1 MRVLLVST
9 HFIHYG
15 MELANGLI
23 AQGVEVGLVFHAEN
37 ARQQMGE
44 DYGKILDSKVK
55 ILHPPGKHTSK
66 PWTCSAWKNIRW
78 FPRICREFKPDVIH
92 LQATNDFAS
101 LWTAWKTSFSMTVTI
116 HDVTAHPGDEK
127 HQTPLFLAVVKKL
140 LIPRAIRRGIQ
151 FITHGE
157 ILRQALAKEM
167 ALPLEKIHSV
177 AHGVLRFSETPSPEA
192 SAVAPLPATP
202 MALFFGRMEK
212 YKGLHVL
219 VDAIPLVQKQY
230 PQATFVI
237 AGRGPALLEQ
247 KETLRALPQVQVMDH
262 YLSQEEVDTLY
273 RRASINLVPYVEAS
287 QSGVI
292 ATGFAYGVPAVASN
306 IGALSEVV
314 VPGENGCLV
323 EPGNAQDLAD
333 AILSVFQNQEKLQ
346 SLRQGA
352 VAWAKG
358 PLNWETLAGQ
368 TASVYEMAISAKA
381 KSTPP
386 R

>member
-1 MRVLLVST
+1 
-9 HFIHYG
+9 
-15 MELANGLI
+15 
-23 AQGVEVGLVFHAEN
+23 
-37 ARQQMGE
+37 
-44 DYGKILDSKVK
+44 
-55 ILHPPGKHTSK
+55 
-66 PWTCSAWKNIRW
+66 
-78 FPRICREFKPDVIH
+78 
-92 LQATNDFAS
+92 
-101 LWTAWKTSFSMTVTI
+101 
-116 HDVTAHPGDEK
+116 VTAHPGDEK

-167 ALPLEKIHSV
+167 ALPLESIHSV
-177 AHGVLRFSETPSPEA
+177 AHGVLRFSETSSSEA

-247 KETLRALPQVQVMDH
+247 KETLRALPQVQVMDY

-273 RRASINLVPYVEAS
+273 RHASINLVPYVEAS

-333 AILSVFQNQEKLQ
+333 AILSVFQNREKLE

-358 PLNWETLAGQ
+358 PLNWAILAGQ
-368 TASVYEMAISAKA
+368 TASVYQTAISAKA
-381 KSTPP
+381 KSTPL

>member
-1 MRVLLVST
+1 
-9 HFIHYG
+9 
-15 MELANGLI
+15 
-23 AQGVEVGLVFHAEN
+23 
-37 ARQQMGE
+37 
-44 DYGKILDSKVK
+44 
-55 ILHPPGKHTSK
+55 
-66 PWTCSAWKNIRW
+66 
-78 FPRICREFKPDVIH
+78 
-92 LQATNDFAS
+92 
-101 LWTAWKTSFSMTVTI
+101 MTVTI

-157 ILRQALAKEM
+157 ILRQALAEEM
-167 ALPLEKIHSV
+167 SLPAERIHSI
-177 AHGVLRFSETPSPEA
+177 AHGILRFPETPSPET
-192 SAVAPLPATP
+192 SAAMPLPEPP

-212 YKGLHVL
+212 YKGLPVL
-219 VDAIPLVQKQY
+219 ADAIPFVQKQC

-247 KETLRALPQVQVMDH
+247 KERLQALPQVQVMDH
-262 YLSQEEVDTLY
+262 YLSQEEVDALY
-273 RRASINLVPYVEAS
+273 RKASLNLVPYVEAS

-314 VPGENGCLV
+314 IPGENGCLV
-323 EPGNAQDLAD
+323 EPGNAQALAD
-333 AILSVFQNQEKLQ
+333 AILSVFQNTDKLQ

-358 PLNWETLAGQ
+358 PLNWERLGAQ
-368 TASVYEMAISAKA
+368 TASVYEVAVSSKA
-381 KSTPP
+381 KFTTP